1 MQMSIL
7 WEILWGKKKKPQ
19 KGWSFQYNI
28 GRPIFKQPTDGGKI
42 MLELNCSNEEK
53 IPITVTPLSPAGKPA
68 SIQGAVVVTVQDG
81 AGTINMIGDLS
92 FEVVS
97 GDVPG
102 DTTYL
107 VSADADLGDGV
118 IEIQDIII
126 LHVAGAMAAN
136 LGLSAGAA
144 IPK

>member
-1 MQMSIL
+1 MQMSIIWDL
-7 WEILWGKKKKPQ
+7 IWGKKKPQ
-19 KGWSFQYNI
+19 KGWSFRYNI
-28 GRPIFKQPTDGGKI
+28 GRPCFKQPLDGGEI

-53 IPITVTPLSPAGKPA
+53 IPVTVTPLSPSGKPA
-68 SIQGAVVVTVQDG
+68 AIQGAVNVTVQDG
-81 AGTINMIGDLS
+81 AGSVTMTGDLT

-102 DTTYL
+102 DTSYL

-118 IEIQDIII
+118 ITIQDIII

-136 LGLSAGAA
+136 LGMTAGPAV
-144 IPK
+144 PK